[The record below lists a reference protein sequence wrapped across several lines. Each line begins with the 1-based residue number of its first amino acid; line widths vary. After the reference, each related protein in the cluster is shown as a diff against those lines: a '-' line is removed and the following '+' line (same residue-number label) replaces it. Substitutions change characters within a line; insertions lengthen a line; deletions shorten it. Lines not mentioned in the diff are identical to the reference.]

1 MQTQIKV
8 ILAACIAILVG
19 GITLA
24 GTSVGTHRE
33 PAGRGG
39 EYGHLTRPER
49 FGPDAHQGRDGW
61 QRCSER
67 LLDSVDRHRDGQLTL
82 AEVDQVRRDRLAQ
95 FDTDKDGQLTGQE
108 YQAYQ
113 ALWLGLFFKLL
124 LHH

>member
-1 MQTQIKV
+1 MKTPIKV
-8 ILAACIAILVG
+8 IIAASLATLVG

-24 GTSVGTHRE
+24 GTSVGTRRE

-39 EYGHLTRPER
+39 EYSHSTRPER
-49 FGPDAHQGRDGW
+49 CGPDAHQGRYGW

-67 LLDSVDRHRDGQLTL
+67 LLDSVDRHSDGQLTL
-82 AEVDQVRRDRLAQ
+82 AEVDQVRADRLAQ

-108 YQAYQ
+108 YQDYQ
-113 ALWLGLFFKLL
+113 ALRRGLFLKLI